1 MRKRTVL
8 CVSLFFYINR
18 FFIFLL
24 INLLVRVINVLG
36 KTLPI
41 NTFLETQQI
50 ESTGGMLII
59 NGGRRRTPGGV
70 FFYLIKNNPDI
81 ANSDKK
87 DIFQEERKIA
97 LNEKKMEQA
106 LNRERKVEELKKT
119 LNLNDLPPLVTR
131 TEAAMS
137 HLKPKSNSSKFSFF
151 LVLILD
157 DFF

>member
-1 MRKRTVL
+1 M
-8 CVSLFFYINR
+8 
-18 FFIFLL
+18 
-24 INLLVRVINVLG
+24 G

-41 NTFLETQQI
+41 STFLETQEI
-50 ESTGGMLII
+50 ERTGGMLII

-97 LNEKKMEQA
+97 VNEKKAEQA

-137 HLKPKSNSSKFSFF
+137 HLKPKSNSSNFFWFSSLTIF
-151 LVLILD
+151 L
-157 DFF
+157 